1 MKETEI
7 LKLDKRGR
15 IVIPRIMRK
24 SLGLTE
30 NTQLLAISDSEVK
43 EIRIIPLQLAEDRV
57 YIKIKINMP
66 DTPGSLARLTNVF
79 GELGLSLVYLESIIV
94 KKGYLAETNIIAPSP
109 TDISLEELKNILLDK
124 GEAKDVFIIEGKSLM
139 ISEED

>member
-7 LKLDKRGR
+7 LKLDRRGR

-30 NTQLLAISDSEVK
+30 HTQLLAISDSEEKKISLV
-43 EIRIIPLQLAEDRV
+43 PLQLAEDRV

-66 DTPGSLARLTNVF
+66 DTPGSLSDITNIF
-79 GELGLSLVYLESIIV
+79 GELGLSMVYLETIIV
-94 KKGYLAETNIIAPSP
+94 KKGYLAETNVIAPTP

-124 GEAKDVFIIEGKSLM
+124 GGAKEVVIHEGKSH
-139 ISEED
+139 ITVDDD